1 MPVVGQSHQAHRDAA
16 WQHPNEILAVSRS
29 AADFPFTS
37 AGTEF
42 CPRCLQ
48 MFRAMP
54 QGPADHHAFTFYLS
68 HFLLPRCPLLQ
79 PAHLPAPP
87 ALEKQL
93 MGGQRLAREP
103 WLSCKKIEGSFCT
116 KMYNEAACAQKLLSN
131 ADVQLWGKPAST
143 DPQPT
148 SVVHPWMQLHGSPVP
163 SSNARSSA
171 LLLSCGSAPCG
182 DQKERGCH
190 PGTSGHLLAAG
201 LVVAA
206 LPAVVPVMLP
216 PFGTHAAG
224 PSLQCC
230 PIFFCQP

>member
-16 WQHPNEILAVSRS
+16 WQHPDEILAVSRS
-29 AADFPFTS
+29 VADFPFTS

-103 WLSCKKIEGSFCT
+103 WLSCKKIEGSFRT
-116 KMYNEAACAQKLLSN
+116 KMYNEAVCAQKLLSN

-171 LLLSCGSAPCG
+171 LLL
-182 DQKERGCH
+182 EGCRMCPAAQH
-190 PGTSGHLLAAG
+190 HVGTKRREGATLE
-201 LVVAA
+201 
-206 LPAVVPVMLP
+206 PVDI
-216 PFGTHAAG
+216 
-224 PSLQCC
+224 C
-230 PIFFCQP
+230 